1 MAGERPGLIELRPA
15 QLPRTAVHQC
25 GSLIDTV
32 REELEMGTTGLD
44 QLVVRMLEAACRRMW
59 GFPPR
64 MIPFIVG
71 RMGAVRAVAWFARN
85 MPRYLSTLRVLGP
98 VRTHLACVTISLR
111 NGCTYCAY
119 GHAYALE
126 LFHLRDHGRLFPTSA
141 AEMAD
146 WIGLDGREL
155 RDRLRALLQQAG
167 LHVEALWV
175 DRTLDLMDGAGPMDA
190 AEARIAH
197 LVRMVGTMNGIA
209 TDNHVAPDEAQSPI
223 NKDVALKARYTTLR
237 AGVA

>member
-1 MAGERPGLIELRPA
+1 MA
-15 QLPRTAVHQC
+15 
-25 GSLIDTV
+25 S
-32 REELEMGTTGLD
+32 TGLER
-44 QLVVRMLEAACRRMW
+44 LVVRILEAACRAMW

-71 RMGAVRAVAWFARN
+71 RMGPLGSIGWFARN
-85 MPRYLSTLRVLGP
+85 MPRYLVTLRVLGP
-98 VRTHLACVTISLR
+98 VRTHLACLTISLR
-111 NGCTYCAY
+111 NSCTYCAY

-126 LFHLRDHGRLFPTSA
+126 LFHLRDHSRLFPTA
-141 AEMAD
+141 AVEIVEWTD
-146 WIGLDGREL
+146 LDERNL
-155 RDRLRALLQQAG
+155 RHRLREVLQQAG

-175 DRTLDLMDGAGPMDA
+175 DRTLDLMAGAGPMDA

-209 TDNHVAPDEAQSPI
+209 TENDVAPDEAQSPI

>member
-1 MAGERPGLIELRPA
+1 MDA
-15 QLPRTAVHQC
+15 
-25 GSLIDTV
+25 
-32 REELEMGTTGLD
+32 TGLD
-44 QLVVRMLEAACRRMW
+44 RLVVRMLQAACRVMW

-71 RMGAVRAVAWFARN
+71 RMGAVRAVVWFARN
-85 MPRYLSTLRVLGP
+85 MPRYMSTLKVLGP

-111 NGCTYCAY
+111 NGCSYCAY

-126 LFHLRDHGRLFPTSA
+126 LFHLRD
-141 AEMAD
+141 
-146 WIGLDGREL
+146 
-155 RDRLRALLQQAG
+155 RDRLRAVLQQAG

-175 DRTLDLMDGAGPMDA
+175 DRTLDLVAGAGPMDA

-209 TDNHVAPDEAQSPI
+209 TANDVPCDEAQSTI
-223 NKDVALKARYTTLR
+223 NKDRALKARYTTLR

>member
-1 MAGERPGLIELRPA
+1 MIAR
-15 QLPRTAVHQC
+15 
-25 GSLIDTV
+25 
-32 REELEMGTTGLD
+32 
-44 QLVVRMLEAACRRMW
+44 LVVRMLQAACRLMW

-71 RMGAVRAVAWFARN
+71 RMGAVPAVVWFACN

-119 GHAYALE
+119 GHAFALE
-126 LFHLRDHGRLFPTSA
+126 LFYLRDRDRLFPIA
-141 AEMAD
+141 ATEIAD
-146 WIGLDGREL
+146 WIDLDAREL
-155 RDRLRALLQQAG
+155 RDRLRSVLQQAG
-167 LHVEALWV
+167 LHVEALWA
-175 DRTLDLMDGAGPMDA
+175 DRTLDLVAGSRPMDA

-197 LVRMVGTMNGIA
+197 LTRMVGTTNGIA
-209 TDNHVAPDEAQSPI
+209 VENDVQPDEAQSTI
-223 NKDVALKARYTTLR
+223 NKDAALKARYTTLR

>member
-1 MAGERPGLIELRPA
+1 MDA
-15 QLPRTAVHQC
+15 
-25 GSLIDTV
+25 
-32 REELEMGTTGLD
+32 TGLD
-44 QLVVRMLEAACRRMW
+44 RLVVRMLQAACRVMW

-71 RMGAVRAVAWFARN
+71 RMGAVRAVVWFARN
-85 MPRYLSTLRVLGP
+85 MPRYMSTLKVLGP

-111 NGCTYCAY
+111 NGCSYCAY

-126 LFHLRDHGRLFPTSA
+126 LFHLRDRDRLFPIAA
-141 AEMAD
+141 AEIAE
-146 WIGLDGREL
+146 WIDLDARQL
-155 RDRLRALLQQAG
+155 RDRLRAVLQQAG

-175 DRTLDLMDGAGPMDA
+175 DRTLDLVAGAGPMDA

-209 TDNHVAPDEAQSPI
+209 TANDVPCDEAQSTI
-223 NKDVALKARYTTLR
+223 NKDRALKARYTTLR